1 MTTSP
6 MIVAKPIITL
16 TKPEAIIIIFNPNL
30 KKIIPKINTKN
41 TIPKI
46 ATPYNLNFQ
55 LFRFFLIYLK
65 ILL

>member
-16 TKPEAIIIIFNPNL
+16 TKPEAIKIIPNPNL
-30 KKIIPKINTKN
+30 KKIIPKINTKK

-46 ATPYNLNFQ
+46 ANKLNHS
-55 LFRFFLIYLK
+55 L
-65 ILL
+65 

>member
-16 TKPEAIIIIFNPNL
+16 TKPEAIKIIPNPNL

-46 ATPYNLNFQ
+46 ANKLNNS
-55 LFRFFLIYLK
+55 L
-65 ILL
+65 